1 MSDWEDIT
9 ISRHDKESSQDL
21 LPGDTELSRQVF
33 VLSDIPP
40 PHWADVFCAAMIGSP
55 VRLGR
60 EAQVD
65 GQDLIV
71 WGGPKIF
78 DERDANHL
86 KKLVA
91 YANEK
96 YREILQPEDLSGLDA
111 FGIS

>member
-1 MSDWEDIT
+1 MSEWADIT
-9 ISRHDKESSQDL
+9 ISRHDKENSQDL
-21 LPGDTELSRQVF
+21 LPDDIELSRQVF

-40 PHWADVFCAAMIGSP
+40 PRWADVFCAAIGGSP
-55 VRLGR
+55 GRLGR
-60 EAQVD
+60 EATVK

-86 KKLVA
+86 KKMVA

-96 YREILQPEDLSGLDA
+96 YREILQPADLSGFDA
-111 FGIS
+111 FGLS

>member
-1 MSDWEDIT
+1 MIRT
-9 ISRHDKESSQDL
+9 VAKDL
-21 LPGDTELSRQVF
+21 LPDDTELSRQVF

-55 VRLGR
+55 GRLGR
-60 EAQVD
+60 EGLVE

-78 DERDANHL
+78 DKRDASHL

-96 YREILQPEDLSGLDA
+96 YRELLQPADLSGLDA
-111 FGIS
+111 FGLS